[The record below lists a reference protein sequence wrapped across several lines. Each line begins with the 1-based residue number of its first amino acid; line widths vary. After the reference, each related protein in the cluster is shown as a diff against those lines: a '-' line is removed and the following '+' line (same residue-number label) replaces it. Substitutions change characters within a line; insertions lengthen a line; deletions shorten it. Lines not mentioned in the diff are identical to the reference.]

1 MRKINDEK
9 KERKPTPVVIQKKGK
24 AELNKIGSRET
35 EWVDSITIFGGVLG
49 LQSGD
54 SKYKNFNAKIEE
66 STHVYIC
73 DFDPEVYA
81 LADDNVRCIIK
92 GKTYDV
98 LLIDNPDELDIQL
111 EIYLRLVGGQ
121 NG

>member
-1 MRKINDEK
+1 MRKVKDRANK
-9 KERKPTPVVIQKKGK
+9 LTPAVIQKKGEAK
-24 AELNKIGSRET
+24 LNKIDSRET
-35 EWVDSITIFGGVLG
+35 EWVDSITIFGVLG

-54 SKYKNFNAKIEE
+54 SKYSTYNAKIEE

-73 DFDPEVYA
+73 DFDPEIYA
-81 LADDNVRCIIK
+81 LADDNVRCVIK

-98 LLIDNPDELDIQL
+98 LLIDNPDELDVQL
-111 EIYLRLVGGQ
+111 EIYLRFVGGQ